1 MARDRTSF
9 LCSECGAVQA
19 QWAGRCPECG
29 EWDVLAPFTE
39 PAAGT
44 DHGETRGQA
53 PDSRAPAPAAR
64 PITSI
69 ELGEVPRI
77 ASGIEEVDRVL
88 GGGFVPGASILLGGD
103 PGVGKSTLLMQIAGA
118 LSQSGG
124 LVLYASS
131 EESAAQVRLRA
142 DRLGATAGSDASE
155 RLLVLAETDL
165 GRILAEARRVN
176 PRILLL
182 DSIQMTWLG
191 SSGGGTDAS
200 RAGAGAASQLRRCA
214 TELALLAKQTGI
226 TVLIVGHVTKDGQ
239 LAGPKLLEHLVD
251 VVLAFEGDRHHR
263 HRILRGVKNRFGST
277 HEIGLFQMTG
287 DGLESMSEHSVH
299 FDEDERPSPG
309 AAIVPT
315 LAGSRCLLAEIQ
327 ALSAT
332 GFLGSAKRRA
342 SGLDAARLA
351 MLIAVLEKHGGLRLA
366 DQDVF
371 VSVAGGLRIQ
381 EPAADLAAA
390 LAIAGVHAGRALPP
404 ATAVF
409 GELTLSGKVR
419 PASGADQR
427 VSEAIRRGARSVLV
441 PASQVED
448 LPQDQV
454 VRVHGVHRLVDALEH
469 LIALPSSRLDGALPG
484 PVGSSGP
491 RLDGD
496 VAPFGAAR

>member
-1 MARDRTSF
+1 MAKDRTSF
-9 LCSECGAVQA
+9 LCNECGAVQP

-29 EWDVLAPFTE
+29 VWDALNPFTE
-39 PAAGT
+39 PGSGSSGGSGSS
-44 DHGETRGQA
+44 DRSVVRSSGESCAQ
-53 PDSRAPAPAAR
+53 
-64 PITSI
+64 PIGAI
-69 ELGEVPRI
+69 ELGSVPRF
-77 ASGIEEVDRVL
+77 ATGIDEVDRVL

-103 PGVGKSTLLMQIAGA
+103 PGVGKSTLLMQVAGA
-118 LSQSGG
+118 LAAEGKA
-124 LVLYASS
+124 VLYASS

-142 DRLGATAGSDASE
+142 DRLGATPPEASSE
-155 RLLVLAETDL
+155 QLLVLAETDL
-165 GRILAEARRVN
+165 GRILDEARRLK
-176 PRILLL
+176 PKLLLL

-191 SSGGGTDAS
+191 TAAGGGGGADSS
-200 RAGAGAASQLRRCA
+200 RSGAGAASQLRRCA
-214 TELALLAKQTGI
+214 TELALLAKKEGI
-226 TVLIVGHVTKDGQ
+226 TVLIVGHVTKEGQ

-263 HRILRGVKNRFGST
+263 HRILRSVKNRFGST
-277 HEIGLFQMTG
+277 HEIGLFQMTAE
-287 DGLESMSEHSVH
+287 GLEPVSEHSVR
-299 FDEDERPSPG
+299 FDEEEAPSPG

-342 SGLDAARLA
+342 SGLDTSRLA

-419 PASGADQR
+419 SATGSEQR
-427 VSEAIRRGARSVLV
+427 VSEAIRRGARHVLM
-441 PASQVED
+441 PASQVDD
-448 LPQDQV
+448 LPAEHAV
-454 VRVHGVHRLVDALEH
+454 LAHGVHRLVDALEF
-469 LIALPSSRLDGALPG
+469 LAPCAAAGLARGSVPENEPAAPR
-484 PVGSSGP
+484 PV
-491 RLDGD
+491 R
-496 VAPFGAAR
+496 

>member
-1 MARDRTSF
+1 MAKDRTSF
-9 LCSECGAVQA
+9 LCDDCGAVQA

-29 EWDVLAPFTE
+29 AWDTLTAFTE
-39 PAAGT
+39 PKTPAGT
-44 DHGETRGQA
+44 LKERPSWGGEA
-53 PDSRAPAPAAR
+53 AVDSPGAQ
-64 PITSI
+64 PIGSI
-69 ELGEVPRI
+69 ELGSVPRF
-77 ASGIEEVDRVL
+77 ATGIDEVDRVL

-103 PGVGKSTLLMQIAGA
+103 PGVGKSTLLMQVAGA
-118 LSQSGG
+118 LSNADET
-124 LVLYASS
+124 VLYASS

-142 DRLGATAGSDASE
+142 DRLGATPSE
-155 RLLVLAETDL
+155 SKAEQLMVLAETDL
-165 GRILAEARRVN
+165 GRILEETRRLQ
-176 PRILLL
+176 PRLLLL

-191 SSGGGTDAS
+191 SAAGGSGGGDTARS
-200 RAGAGAASQLRRCA
+200 GAGAASQLRRCA
-214 TELALLAKQTGI
+214 TELALLAKQTGT

-287 DGLESMSEHSVH
+287 DGLEPVSEHSVR
-299 FDEDERPSPG
+299 FDEEEAPSSG

-342 SGLDAARLA
+342 SGLDASRLA

-381 EPAADLAAA
+381 EPAADLATA
-390 LAIAGVHAGRALPP
+390 LAIAGVHAGRALPVG
-404 ATAVF
+404 TAVF

-419 PASGADQR
+419 SATGSEQR
-427 VSEAIRRGARSVLV
+427 VSEAIRRGARRILM

-448 LPQDQV
+448 LPADQAV
-454 VRVHGVHRLVDALEH
+454 MAHGVQRLVDALEF
-469 LIALPSSRLDGALPG
+469 LTPITSASAEQR
-484 PVGSSGP
+484 PVLSVDS
-491 RLDGD
+491 
-496 VAPFGAAR
+496 A

>member
-1 MARDRTSF
+1 MAKDRTSF
-9 LCSECGAVQA
+9 LCDDCGTVQT

-29 EWDVLAPFTE
+29 AWDTLNAFTE
-39 PAAGT
+39 PKSASKAGPEGPSWAG
-44 DHGETRGQA
+44 D
-53 PDSRAPAPAAR
+53 PAAPGPSAQ
-64 PITSI
+64 PIGSI
-69 ELGEVPRI
+69 ELGSVPRF
-77 ASGIEEVDRVL
+77 ATGIDEVDRVL

-103 PGVGKSTLLMQIAGA
+103 PGVGKSTLLMQVAGA
-118 LSQSGG
+118 LSNAGQT
-124 LVLYASS
+124 VLYASS

-142 DRLGATAGSDASE
+142 DRIGATPPDA
-155 RLLVLAETDL
+155 LADQLMVLAETDL
-165 GRILAEARRVN
+165 GRILEETRRLK
-176 PRILLL
+176 PRLLLL

-191 SSGGGTDAS
+191 TAGGGSGGGDAS
-200 RAGAGAASQLRRCA
+200 RGGAGAASQLRRCA
-214 TELALLAKQTGI
+214 TELALLAKQTGT
-226 TVLIVGHVTKDGQ
+226 TVLIVGHVTKEGQ

-287 DGLESMSEHSVH
+287 DGLEPVSEHSVR
-299 FDEDERPSPG
+299 FDEEEAPSPG

-342 SGLDAARLA
+342 SGLDGSRLA

-381 EPAADLAAA
+381 EPAADLATA
-390 LAIAGVHAGRALPP
+390 LAIAGVHASRALPV

-419 PASGADQR
+419 SATGSEQR
-427 VSEAIRRGARSVLV
+427 VSEAIRRGARRILM
-441 PASQVED
+441 PAAQVED
-448 LPQDQV
+448 LPPEHAV
-454 VRVHGVHRLVDALEH
+454 LAHGVHRLVDALEF
-469 LIALPSSRLDGALPG
+469 LTPCSTSRVDQRPA
-484 PVGSSGP
+484 VSVDS
-491 RLDGD
+491 
-496 VAPFGAAR
+496 A

>member
-1 MARDRTSF
+1 MAKDRTSF
-9 LCSECGAVQA
+9 LCNECGAVQA

-39 PAAGT
+39 SPSAGGGN
-44 DHGETRGQA
+44 DPSIGGVPEHPVA
-53 PDSRAPAPAAR
+53 DSVAQ
-64 PITSI
+64 PIGSI
-69 ELGEVPRI
+69 KLGEAPRI
-77 ASGIEEVDRVL
+77 ASGVEEVDRVL

-118 LSQSGG
+118 LSSSGEQ
-124 LVLYASS
+124 VLYASS

-142 DRLGATAGSDASE
+142 DRLGATSSPAASDG
-155 RLLVLAETDL
+155 LMVLAETDL
-165 GRILAEARRVN
+165 GRILAEARRLS
-176 PRILLL
+176 PRLLLL

-191 SSGGGTDAS
+191 SAGGGGTDSS
-200 RAGAGAASQLRRCA
+200 RGGAGAASQLRRCA

-263 HRILRGVKNRFGST
+263 HRILRGIKNRFGST

-287 DGLESMSEHSVH
+287 DGLEPVSEHSVR
-299 FDEDERPSPG
+299 FDEEELPSPG

-342 SGLDAARLA
+342 SGLDTARLA

-381 EPAADLAAA
+381 EPAADLASA
-390 LAIAGVHAGRALPP
+390 LAIAGVHAGRALPS

-419 PASGADQR
+419 SASGAEQR
-427 VSEAIRRGARSVLV
+427 VSEALRRGARSVLI
-441 PASQVED
+441 PASQVDD
-448 LPQDQV
+448 LPEEQAV
-454 VRVHGVHRLVDALEH
+454 FVHGVHRLVDALELLVPVPPTRLEH
-469 LIALPSSRLDGALPG
+469 LTGATVDSS
-484 PVGSSGP
+484 
-491 RLDGD
+491 
-496 VAPFGAAR
+496 